1 MLTIRIM
8 NNQCFGDN
16 RDLFKYDLIFQT
28 IKRGLVSHFIFI
40 PMLNPDIS
48 GNKTTKNE
56 GGQRNRYKAKV
67 GWKNND
73 LRVFLD
79 KFQDKDKRDIREL
92 ACFFREQ
99 GIETTIYCGKDKY
112 FSHTRREEYFKQI
125 RNELLRKSLV
135 FVDPDIGL
143 EVNKLTK
150 KHIRY
155 DEIKN
160 LYKRM
165 DESSILM
172 IFQYI
177 PYVKRGNYFPEVSKK
192 LKKKVGDLPIYIS
205 DNQIVFFLLTKDNK
219 SLRVALGKVVRDY
232 EKCYPALY
240 VGNIN

>member
-1 MLTIRIM
+1 MLTIRAM

-16 RDLFKYDLIFQT
+16 RDLFKYDLIYQI
-28 IKRGLVSHFIFI
+28 IKRSLVSHFIFI
-40 PMLNPDIS
+40 PMLTLDVA
-48 GNKTTKNE
+48 GNQTTKRE
-56 GGQRNRYKAKV
+56 GEQRNRCKAKA

-79 KFQDKDKRDIREL
+79 KFQDTDKRDIKEL
-92 ACFFREQ
+92 AGFFKEQ
-99 GIETTIYCGKDKY
+99 GIEITIYYGKDKY
-112 FSHTRREEYFKQI
+112 FSGIRREEYFKQI
-125 RNELLRKSLV
+125 GDEFLRKSLV

-160 LYKRM
+160 LYQRM

-177 PYVKRGNYFPEVSKK
+177 PYVKREDYFPEVSKK
-192 LKKKVGDLPIYIS
+192 LKEKVGNLPIYIS
-205 DNQIVFFLLTKDNK
+205 DNQIVFFLLTKDASIRK
-219 SLRVALGKVVRDY
+219 SLTKIVNKYR
-232 EKCYPALY
+232 EIYPNLM
-240 VGNIN
+240 

>member
-1 MLTIRIM
+1 M

-16 RDLFKYDLIFQT
+16 RDLFKYDLIFQI

-40 PMLNPDIS
+40 PMLTPNIPA
-48 GNKTTKNE
+48 NKTTKRE
-56 GGQRNRYKAKV
+56 GEQRNRCKAKA

-73 LRVFLD
+73 LRIFLD

-92 ACFFREQ
+92 AGFFKEQ

-112 FSHTRREEYFKQI
+112 FSRTRGEAYFKQI
-125 RNELLRKSLV
+125 RTELLQKSLV

-143 EVNKLTK
+143 EVNKLTE

-155 DEIKN
+155 DEIEN

-165 DESSILM
+165 GESSILM

-177 PYVKRGNYFPEVSKK
+177 PYVQRGNYFLEVSKK
-192 LKKKVGDLPIYIS
+192 LKEKIGNLPIYIS
-205 DNQIVFFLLTKDNK
+205 DNQIVFFFLTKNK
-219 SLRVALGKVVRDY
+219 SIRESLAKIINKYR
-232 EKCYPALY
+232 EIYPNL
-240 VGNIN
+240 I

>member
-1 MLTIRIM
+1 MLTTRIM

-16 RDLFKYDLIFQT
+16 RDLFKYDLIFQI
-28 IKRGLVSHFIFI
+28 IKRGLASHFIFI
-40 PMLNPDIS
+40 PMLTPDVS
-48 GNKTTKNE
+48 GNQTTKHE
-56 GGQRNRYKAKV
+56 GAQRNRCKAKA

-79 KFQDKDKRDIREL
+79 EFQDNDKRDIRKL
-92 ACFFREQ
+92 TGFFNEQ
-99 GIETTIYCGKDKY
+99 GIPITMYCGKDKY
-112 FSHTRREEYFKQI
+112 FSEARREEYFKQI

-155 DEIKN
+155 DEVKSV
-160 LYKRM
+160 YKGM

-177 PYVKRGNYFPEVSKK
+177 PYVKRENYFPEISKK
-192 LKKKVGDLPIYIS
+192 LKEKIGNLPIYIS
-205 DNQIVFFLLTKDNK
+205 DNQIVFFFLTKDASIRK
-219 SLRVALGKVVRDY
+219 SLAKIIDKYR
-232 EKCYPALY
+232 ENYPNL
-240 VGNIN
+240 I